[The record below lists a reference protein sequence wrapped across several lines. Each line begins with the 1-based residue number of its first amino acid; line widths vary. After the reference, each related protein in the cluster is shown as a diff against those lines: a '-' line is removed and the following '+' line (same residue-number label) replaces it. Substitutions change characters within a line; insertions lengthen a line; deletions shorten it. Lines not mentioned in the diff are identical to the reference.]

1 MQINDVVKIMGI
13 CFHGEVRKVETV
25 TNSFTGKNGKPI
37 ESKAVKVSIDD
48 DDENRIVLYDK
59 SSDYMDKYCKG
70 MTGTFKLRLDVEMR
84 PVGFGSIDKGSLL
97 IVDFK
102 EDKK

>member
-1 MQINDVVKIMGI
+1 MKINDVVKIGLS
-13 CFHGEVRKVETV
+13 FHGEVRKVETV
-25 TNSFTGKNGKPI
+25 TNSFTGKNGQTI

-48 DDENRIVLYDK
+48 DDENRVVLYDK
-59 SSDYMDKYCKG
+59 SSDYMNVYCKG
-70 MTGTFKLRLDVEMR
+70 MTGTFKLRLDAEMKQF
-84 PVGFGSIDKGSLL
+84 GFGSIDRGSLL

>member
-1 MQINDVVKIMGI
+1 MGI
-13 CFHGEVRKVETV
+13 YFHGEVRKVETV

>member
-1 MQINDVVKIMGI
+1 
-13 CFHGEVRKVETV
+13 
-25 TNSFTGKNGKPI
+25 
-37 ESKAVKVSIDD
+37 
-48 DDENRIVLYDK
+48 
-59 SSDYMDKYCKG
+59 

>member
-1 MQINDVVKIMGI
+1 MKINDVVKIMGLS
-13 CFHGEVRKVETV
+13 FHGEVRKAEVV
-25 TNSFTGKNGKPI
+25 TNTFTGKNGQAI

-70 MTGTFKLRLDVEMR
+70 MTGTFKLRLDAEMKEF
-84 PVGFGSIDKGSLL
+84 GFGSIDRGSLL